1 MAGAAGG
8 DDTRTLRVS
17 VEPFPADAALG
28 RVAAVDGRGVNVL
41 AAPLAQGDL
50 VGRAPLPLLPSR
62 TLCKGGGGSE
72 RGMCKWD
79 KSYDWMMERGN

>member
-17 VEPFPADAALG
+17 VKPFPADAALG

-62 TLCKGGGGSE
+62 TLCGGVGGG
-72 RGMCKWD
+72 D
-79 KSYDWMMERGN
+79 V